1 MIYTYINIKLIKKD
15 IWHSKY
21 QTLMFLKTEN
31 NLKLIVKKMGHAQPE
46 IH

>member
-21 QTLMFLKTEN
+21 QTLMFIKDGKKLS
-31 NLKLIVKKMGHAQPE
+31 LIVKKMGHPQSE